1 MLLGLGGLKPFQHNP
16 GLRVQL
22 AELYFIP
29 GIEITFQSGKNSPAL
44 TGLFTFCV
52 FQACFALGAFKN
64 ICEVYE

>member
-22 AELYFIP
+22 AELCFIL
-29 GIEITFQSGKNSPAL
+29 GIEITLHSGKNSPAL
-44 TGLFTFCV
+44 TGLFTLCV
-52 FQACFALGAFKN
+52 FQACFALGAFEN